1 MHTYVHIS
9 RIFIFTYIKTAR
21 WFGTF
26 FSLYFLLVS
35 ARWGSTTTITAH
47 LSKMKLEVSSP
58 WLFILAL
65 LSDKMPHVSNKMTV
79 NGTHLLEIKD
89 TSSFCVKSLSIRT
102 AATMIIK
109 YGTSL
114 DPISLFFKRR
124 EWRL

>member
-1 MHTYVHIS
+1 M
-9 RIFIFTYIKTAR
+9 
-21 WFGTF
+21 
-26 FSLYFLLVS
+26 
-35 ARWGSTTTITAH
+35 
-47 LSKMKLEVSSP
+47 
-58 WLFILAL
+58 

-89 TSSFCVKSLSIRT
+89 TSSFCVKSLSIRRRT

-124 EWRL
+124 EWRQ